1 MSAPKPKI
9 TAWSFSRW
17 NEYETCPQRTHFKV
31 NLKMKEPSGPALERG
46 TILHKQCEDYLR
58 KGGKVPKELKLI
70 EATLKDY
77 KKRGA
82 LAEAEFTFDNAWK
95 KTGWFD
101 KNAWCRIKADVTIPP
116 VIDADEPVVEIHDF
130 KSGKLKDQYSEYGL
144 QLDLYSLA
152 GLLTYP
158 TAKRARTSMVFI
170 DHGKVVPVENEYTQK
185 DVKSLTKAWELRV
198 KRMLNDTQF
207 KPTPGDGCR
216 WCSFSKSK
224 GGMCEF

>member
-1 MSAPKPKI
+1 MSTAKPKI

-17 NEYETCPQRTHFKV
+17 SEYEQCPQRTHFKV
-31 NLKMKEPSGPALERG
+31 NLKMKEPGGPALERG
-46 TILHKQCEDYLR
+46 TVLHKQCEDYLR
-58 KGGKVPKELKLI
+58 KGGRVPKELKLI
-70 EATLKDY
+70 ESVLKDY
-77 KKRGA
+77 RKRGA
-82 LAEAEFTFDNAWK
+82 LAEAEFTFTNQWK

-101 KNAWCRIKADVTIPP
+101 NDAWCRIKADVTIPP
-116 VIDADEPVVEIHDF
+116 VIDSDEPVVEIHDF

-158 TAKRARTSMVFI
+158 TAKVARTSMVFI
-170 DHGKVVPVENEYTQK
+170 DHGKVVPIETEYTQK

-216 WCSFSKSK
+216 WCSFSKAK